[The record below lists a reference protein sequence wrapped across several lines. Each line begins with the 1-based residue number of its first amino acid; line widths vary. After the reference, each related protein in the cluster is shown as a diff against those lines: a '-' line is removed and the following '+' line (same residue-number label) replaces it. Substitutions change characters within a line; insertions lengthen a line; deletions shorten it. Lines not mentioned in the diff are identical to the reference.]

1 MYQITNNKEETMT
14 DNLNKISAK
23 EYLTQIRDN
32 LVEQLQNN
40 SNNWHKSFMSRNMP
54 VNAVTGK
61 HYNSTNFFNLNWV
74 ANLNDYPNNIWASY
88 LDWQKINCPVLKNEK
103 HKAKVLYYGSFKKE
117 NEKTKKEDVIPF
129 LKATPVFNI
138 AQVDI
143 TNSKIKFD
151 FSDNVNKV
159 VSIQEI
165 DNFVNDTGVEIKH
178 SNDGRCYYAKITDYI
193 HMTNKENFISNVY
206 ANETNNYYS
215 VLFHELIHST
225 GHSQRLDRFKANDK
239 KFKDNAQQSYAF
251 EELIAECGAIML
263 CQQFNLE
270 KTVRVDHA
278 LYIKSWISALKND
291 VKFLTSS
298 LTRAYKAVDFL
309 NKKSKKVELK
319 AVA

>member
-1 MYQITNNKEETMT
+1 MTET
-14 DNLNKISAK
+14 LNKVSAK
-23 EYLTQIRDN
+23 EYLTTIRDN

-40 SNNWHKSFMSRNMP
+40 PDKWHNSFINKNMP
-54 VNAVTGK
+54 TNAVTGK

-74 ANLNDYPNNIWASY
+74 ANSNNYAQNLWASY
-88 LDWQKINCPVLKNEK
+88 LDWHKIGAKIIEGET
-103 HKAKVLYYGSFKKE
+103 HKAKVLYYGTFKKE
-117 NEKTKKEDVIPF
+117 NEKTKKEDKIPF

-138 AQVDI
+138 AQVDL
-143 TNSKIKFD
+143 SECKIKFD
-151 FSDNVNKV
+151 NSDNVNKV

-178 SNDGRCYYAKITDYI
+178 SNDGRCYYAKTTDYI
-193 HMTNKENFISNVY
+193 HMTNKENFIKTSY
-206 ANETNNYYS
+206 GDETSNYYS

-225 GHSQRLDRFKANDK
+225 GHNQRLDRFKDNDK

-263 CQQFNLE
+263 CQKFNLE
-270 KTVRVDHA
+270 KTIRVDHA

-298 LTRAYKAVDFL
+298 LTRAYKATDYL
-309 NKKSKKVELK
+309 LKKIKQIELK

>member
-1 MYQITNNKEETMT
+1 
-14 DNLNKISAK
+14 
-23 EYLTQIRDN
+23 
-32 LVEQLQNN
+32 
-40 SNNWHKSFMSRNMP
+40 MP
-54 VNAVTGK
+54 TNAVTGK

-74 ANLNDYPNNIWASY
+74 ANQNNYSQNIWASF
-88 LDWQKINCPVLKNEK
+88 LDWKKIGGKILTGET

-138 AQVDI
+138 AQVDL
-143 TNSKIKFD
+143 SECKLKFD
-151 FSDNVNKV
+151 NTDNINKV

-178 SNDGRCYYAKITDYI
+178 SKDGRCYYAKTTDYI
-193 HMTNKENFISNVY
+193 HMTNKENFIKTSY
-206 ANETNNYYS
+206 ADETNNYYS

-225 GHSQRLDRFKANDK
+225 GHNQRLDRFKDNDK

-251 EELIAECGAIML
+251 EELIAECGSIML
-263 CQQFNLE
+263 CQKFNLE
-270 KTVRVDHA
+270 KTIRVDHA

-298 LTRAYKAVDFL
+298 LTRAYKATDYL
-309 NKKSKKVELK
+309 LKKIKKVELK

>member
-1 MYQITNNKEETMT
+1 MTN
-14 DNLNKISAK
+14 NLNKISAK
-23 EYLTQIRDN
+23 EYLTSIRDN

-54 VNAVTGK
+54 VNAVTNK
-61 HYNSTNFFNLNWV
+61 PYNSTNFFNLNFV
-74 ANLNDYPNNIWASY
+74 ANQNNYANNIWASY
-88 LDWQKINCPVLKNEK
+88 LDWQKIGCPILKGQS
-103 HKAKVLYYGSFKKE
+103 HKAKVLYYGTFKKE
-117 NEKTKKEDVIPF
+117 NEKTNKEDVIAF

-151 FSDNVNKV
+151 FSESINKV

-178 SNDGRCYYAKITDYI
+178 SNDGRCYYAKTTDYI
-193 HMTNKENFISNVY
+193 HMTNKENFVKTAY
-206 ANETNNYYS
+206 ADETNNYYS

-225 GHSQRLDRFKANDK
+225 GHSQRLDRFKDNDK

-251 EELIAECGAIML
+251 EELIAECGSIML
-263 CQQFNLE
+263 CQRFNLE
-270 KTVRVDHA
+270 KTIRVDHA
-278 LYIKSWISALKND
+278 LYIKSWIQALKND

-298 LTRAYKAVDFL
+298 LTRAYKATDYL
-309 NKKSKKVELK
+309 TKKIKKVELRE
-319 AVA
+319 VA